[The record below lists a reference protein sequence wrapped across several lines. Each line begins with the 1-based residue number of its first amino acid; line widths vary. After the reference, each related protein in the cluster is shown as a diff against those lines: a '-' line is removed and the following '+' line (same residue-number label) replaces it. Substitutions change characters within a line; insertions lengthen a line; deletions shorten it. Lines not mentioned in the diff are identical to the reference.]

1 MLDGNEIPAGG
12 EGRVA
17 VNIRTGSQSQN
28 VRKVVR
34 VTTND
39 EKLANFE
46 LIVLAS
52 VSADVEILPNPT
64 IQLGAAQS
72 KNTLSAVTVK
82 NHTDAS
88 IHLKQVQVSDPR
100 VSVSVSS
107 MTIPAKGEITV
118 SAEIQPDA
126 QKGVITGWLTMQ
138 TDLKSYPVIE
148 IRLWGE
154 AQ

>member
-12 EGRVA
+12 EGRIA
-17 VNIRTGSQSQN
+17 VNIRVGSQSQH

-46 LIVLAS
+46 LTVLAN
-52 VSADVEILPNPT
+52 VSADVEILPNPV
-64 IQLGAAQS
+64 LRLDAAQS
-72 KNTLSAVTVK
+72 KHAPSAVTVK
-82 NHTDAS
+82 NHTDAP
-88 IHLKQVQVSDPR
+88 IHLSQVQASDPR
-100 VSVSVSS
+100 VSVTLSS
-107 MTIPAKGEITV
+107 MTIPAQGDITV

-126 QKGVITGWLTMQ
+126 PKGVITGWLTMQ
-138 TDLKSYPVIE
+138 TDLRSYPVIE